1 MLKIVLLR
9 KATETMKALRN
20 ALLACLLALCMT
32 QTHAEDG
39 VTDSSITLG
48 MSSPFTGP
56 NGVYGMQMREAI
68 TAYFDQLNKSGG
80 INGRK
85 IELITIDDGY
95 ETERTLAN
103 TKTLIQDKRVFA
115 LMGYY
120 GSTPTTEAMNKVFGP
135 AKVPLIGTISGA
147 GSLREPVSANPN
159 SRYMFNIRASY
170 ADEAE
175 AIVDQ
180 ILSLGLK
187 NIAVF
192 YQNDGFGKSGLEG
205 VSNALKRANLVPVA
219 VGTVERNSLDVSKA
233 TEAISKSNP
242 QAVVMVTLYKP
253 TAAFVKAMKQQG
265 QFPMFLTLSPV
276 GGEVLAQELGNEA
289 RGIGISQVVPYPWND
304 TIGVVREYQ
313 KLLGKQKEKF
323 SYYGL
328 EGYITAR
335 LVAEGIRKMGKDV
348 TREKLVTALEGLQ
361 NFDLGG
367 FKVSYGPNSRLGS
380 RFVELT
386 VVGSGGK
393 VIK

>member
-1 MLKIVLLR
+1 MKSLHKI
-9 KATETMKALRN
+9 
-20 ALLACLLALCMT
+20 LLASLLALGLS
-32 QTHAEDG
+32 QAHAEVG

-48 MSSPFTGP
+48 MSAPFTGP
-56 NGVYGMQMREAI
+56 NGLYGMQMREAML
-68 TAYFDQLNKSGG
+68 AHFDQVNKSGG
-80 INGRK
+80 VNGRK
-85 IELITIDDGY
+85 VELVTIDDGY

-103 TKTLIQDKRVFA
+103 TKALIQDKQVFA

-135 AKVPLIGTISGA
+135 AKVPLVGTISGA
-147 GSLREPVSANPN
+147 GTLREPPASNPN

-175 AIVDQ
+175 AIVNQ
-180 ILSLGLK
+180 IIALGLK

-205 VSNALKRANLVPVA
+205 VTNALKRANLTPVA
-219 VGTVERNSLDVSKA
+219 VGTVERNSLDVAKA
-233 TEAISKSNP
+233 TEAISKVNP

-253 TAAFVKAMKQQG
+253 TAAFVKAMKQLG

-276 GGEVLAQELGNEA
+276 GAEVLAQELGNDA

-304 TIGVVREYQ
+304 TISIVRDYQ
-313 KLLGKQKEKF
+313 RLLDKQKDKF

-335 LVAEGIRKMGKDV
+335 LMTEALKKAGKDV
-348 TREKLVTALEGLQ
+348 TREKLVSTLEGLQ

-367 FKVSYGPNSRLGS
+367 FKINYSANSRQGS
-380 RFVELT
+380 RYVELT
-386 VVGSGGK
+386 VVGAGGK

>member
-1 MLKIVLLR
+1 MKSLRNVLL
-9 KATETMKALRN
+9 AG
-20 ALLACLLALCMT
+20 LLALGLPLA
-32 QTHAEDG
+32 HAEDG
-39 VTDSSITLG
+39 VTDTSITLG

-68 TAYFDQLNKSGG
+68 NAYFDQLNKNGG

-95 ETERTLAN
+95 ETDRTLAN
-103 TKTLIQDKRVFA
+103 TKSLIQEKKVFA

-135 AKVPLIGTISGA
+135 GKVPLIGTISGA
-147 GSLREPVSANPN
+147 GSLREPVATNPN

-180 ILSLGLK
+180 ILALGLK

-192 YQNDGFGKSGLEG
+192 YQNDGFGKSGLDG
-205 VSNALKRANLVPVA
+205 VTNALKRANLAPVA
-219 VGTVERNSLDVSKA
+219 VGTVERNSLDVAKA
-233 TEAISKSNP
+233 VETISKSSP
-242 QAVVMVTLYKP
+242 QAVIMVTLYKP
-253 TAAFVKAMKQQG
+253 TAAFVKSMKQLG

-276 GGEVLAQELGNEA
+276 GGEVLAQELGNDA

-313 KLLGKQKEKF
+313 KLLGKQKDKF

-328 EGYITAR
+328 EGFITAR
-335 LVAEGIRKMGKDV
+335 LVTEGIRKLGKDV
-348 TREKLVTALEGLQ
+348 TREKLVTALEGMQ

-367 FKVSYGPNSRLGS
+367 FKVSYGPNNHLGS

>member
-1 MLKIVLLR
+1 MKSLYKI
-9 KATETMKALRN
+9 
-20 ALLACLLALCMT
+20 LLASLLALGLS
-32 QTHAEDG
+32 QAHAEVG

-48 MSSPFTGP
+48 MSAPFTGP
-56 NGVYGMQMREAI
+56 NGLYGMQMREAML
-68 TAYFDQLNKSGG
+68 AHFDQVNKSGG
-80 INGRK
+80 VNGRK
-85 IELITIDDGY
+85 VELVTIDDGY

-103 TKTLIQDKRVFA
+103 TKALIQDKQVFA

-135 AKVPLIGTISGA
+135 AKVPLVGTISGA
-147 GSLREPVSANPN
+147 GTLREPPASNPN

-175 AIVDQ
+175 AIVNQ
-180 ILSLGLK
+180 IIALGLK

-205 VSNALKRANLVPVA
+205 VTNALKRANLTPVA
-219 VGTVERNSLDVSKA
+219 VGTVERNSLDVAKA
-233 TEAISKSNP
+233 TEAISKVNP

-253 TAAFVKAMKQQG
+253 TAAFVKAMKQLG

-276 GGEVLAQELGNEA
+276 GAEVLAQELGNDA

-304 TIGVVREYQ
+304 TIGIVRDYQ
-313 KLLGKQKEKF
+313 RLLDKQKDKF

-335 LVAEGIRKMGKDV
+335 LMTEALKKTGKDV
-348 TREKLVTALEGLQ
+348 TREKLVSTLEGLQ

-367 FKVSYGPNSRLGS
+367 FKINYSANSRQGS
-380 RFVELT
+380 RYVELT
-386 VVGSGGK
+386 VVGAGGK

>member
-1 MLKIVLLR
+1 MKSLHKVLL
-9 KATETMKALRN
+9 AG
-20 ALLACLLALCMT
+20 LLALGLNLA
-32 QTHAEDG
+32 HAEVG

-48 MSSPFTGP
+48 MSAPFTGP
-56 NGVYGMQMREAI
+56 NGLYGMQMREAML
-68 TAYFDQLNKSGG
+68 AHFDQVNKSGG
-80 INGRK
+80 VNGRK
-85 IELITIDDGY
+85 VELITIDDGY
-95 ETERTLAN
+95 ETERTLSN
-103 TKTLIQDKRVFA
+103 TKTLIQEKQVFA

-135 AKVPLIGTISGA
+135 AKVPLVGTISGA
-147 GSLREPVSANPN
+147 GTLREPQSTNPN

-175 AIVDQ
+175 AIVNQ
-180 ILSLGLK
+180 IIALGLK
-187 NIAVF
+187 NIAVL

-205 VSNALKRANLVPVA
+205 VTNALKRANLAPVA
-219 VGTVERNSLDVSKA
+219 VGTVERNSLDVAKA
-233 TEAISKSNP
+233 TEAISKVNP

-253 TAAFVKAMKQQG
+253 TAAFVKAMKQLG

-276 GGEVLAQELGNEA
+276 GAEVLAQELGNDA

-304 TIGVVREYQ
+304 TIGIVRDYQ
-313 KLLGKQKEKF
+313 RLLDKQKDKF

-335 LVAEGIRKMGKDV
+335 LMTEALKKLGKDIS
-348 TREKLVTALEGLQ
+348 REKLVTTLEGMQ

-367 FKVSYGPNSRLGS
+367 FKVNYGANNRLGS
-380 RFVELT
+380 RYVELT
-386 VVGSGGK
+386 VVGAGGK

>member
-1 MLKIVLLR
+1 MKSLHKI
-9 KATETMKALRN
+9 
-20 ALLACLLALCMT
+20 LLASLLALGLS
-32 QTHAEDG
+32 QAHAEVG

-48 MSSPFTGP
+48 MSAPFTGP
-56 NGVYGMQMREAI
+56 NGLYGMQMREAML
-68 TAYFDQLNKSGG
+68 AHFDQVNKSGG
-80 INGRK
+80 VNGRK
-85 IELITIDDGY
+85 VELVTIDDGY

-103 TKTLIQDKRVFA
+103 TKALIQDKQVFA

-135 AKVPLIGTISGA
+135 AKVPLVGTISGA
-147 GSLREPVSANPN
+147 GTLREPPASNPN

-175 AIVDQ
+175 AIVNQ
-180 ILSLGLK
+180 IIALGLK

-205 VSNALKRANLVPVA
+205 VTNALKRANLTPVA
-219 VGTVERNSLDVSKA
+219 VGTVERNSLDVAKA
-233 TEAISKSNP
+233 TEAISKVNP

-253 TAAFVKAMKQQG
+253 TAAFVKAMKQLG

-276 GGEVLAQELGNEA
+276 GAEVLAQELGNDA

-304 TIGVVREYQ
+304 TIGIVRDYQ
-313 KLLGKQKEKF
+313 RLLDKQKDKF

-335 LVAEGIRKMGKDV
+335 LMTEALKKAGKDV
-348 TREKLVTALEGLQ
+348 TREKLVSTLEGLQ

-367 FKVSYGPNSRLGS
+367 FKINYSANSRQGS
-380 RFVELT
+380 RYVELT
-386 VVGSGGK
+386 VVGAGGK

>member
-1 MLKIVLLR
+1 MKSLR
-9 KATETMKALRN
+9 KALFAGV
-20 ALLACLLALCMT
+20 LALGLAHA
-32 QTHAEDG
+32 HAEDG
-39 VTDSSITLG
+39 VTDTSITLG

-56 NGVYGMQMREAI
+56 NGLYGMQMREAM
-68 TAYFDQLNKSGG
+68 TAYFDQINKGGG

-85 IELITIDDGY
+85 IELITLDDGY
-95 ETERTLAN
+95 ETDRTLAN
-103 TKTLIQDKRVFA
+103 TKTLIQEKKVFA

-120 GSTPTTEAMNKVFGP
+120 GSSPTTEAMNKVFGP

-147 GSLREPVSANPN
+147 GTLREPLSANPN

-170 ADEAE
+170 ADEAD
-175 AIVDQ
+175 AIVSQ

-192 YQNDGFGKSGLEG
+192 YQNDGFGKSGLDG
-205 VSNALKRANLVPVA
+205 VTNALKRANLAPVA
-219 VGTVERNSLDVSKA
+219 VGTVERNSLDVAKA
-233 TEAISKSNP
+233 VEAISKVTP

-253 TAAFVKAMKQQG
+253 TAAFVKAMKQAG
-265 QFPMFLTLSPV
+265 QFPMLLTLSPV

-304 TIGVVREYQ
+304 TIGVVRDYQ
-313 KLLGKQKEKF
+313 KLLGKQKDKF

-335 LVAEGIRKMGKDV
+335 LVTEGIRKMGKDV
-348 TREKLVTALEGLQ
+348 SREKLVAALEGLQ

-367 FKVSYGPNSRLGS
+367 FKVSYGPNNRQASH
-380 RFVELT
+380 FVELT

>member
-1 MLKIVLLR
+1 M
-9 KATETMKALRN
+9 ETMKALRN
-20 ALLACLLALCMT
+20 AVLAALLALGLT
-32 QTHAEDG
+32 QAQAEDG
-39 VTDSSITLG
+39 VTDTSITLG

-56 NGVYGMQMREAI
+56 NGLYGMQMREAI
-68 TAYFDQLNKSGG
+68 TAYFDQINKSGG

-95 ETERTLAN
+95 ETDRTVAN
-103 TKTLIQDKRVFA
+103 TKTLIQDKKVFA

-120 GSTPTTEAMNKVFGP
+120 GSTPTTEALNKVFGP

-147 GSLREPVSANPN
+147 GTLRELPSTNPN

-175 AIVDQ
+175 AVVDQ
-180 ILSLGLK
+180 ILGLGLK

-205 VSNALKRANLVPVA
+205 VTNALKRANLAPVA

-253 TAAFVKAMKQQG
+253 TAAFVKAMKQMG
-265 QFPMFLTLSPV
+265 QFPMLLTLSPV

-304 TIGVVREYQ
+304 TIGIVREYH
-313 KLLGKQKEKF
+313 KALGKQKDKY

-335 LVAEGIRKMGKDV
+335 LVAEGIKKMGKDV
-348 TREKLVTALEGLQ
+348 TREKLVATLEGFQ

-367 FKVSYGPNSRLGS
+367 FKVSYGPNNRLGS

>member
-1 MLKIVLLR
+1 
-9 KATETMKALRN
+9 MKALRN
-20 ALLACLLALCMT
+20 ALLACLLALGVT
-32 QTHAEDG
+32 QAHAEDG

-68 TAYFDQLNKSGG
+68 TAYFDQLNKNGG

-95 ETERTLAN
+95 ETDRTLAN

-147 GSLREPVSANPN
+147 GTLREPISTNPN
-159 SRYMFNIRASY
+159 TRYMFNIRASY

-175 AIVDQ
+175 AIVEQ

-205 VSNALKRANLVPVA
+205 VTNALKRANLAPVA
-219 VGTVERNSLDVSKA
+219 VGTVERNSLDVTKA

-253 TAAFVKAMKQQG
+253 TTAFVKAMKQLG

-304 TIGVVREYQ
+304 TIGVVRDYQ
-313 KLLGKQKEKF
+313 KLLGKQKDKF

-328 EGYITAR
+328 EGFITAR
-335 LVAEGIRKMGKDV
+335 LVAEGIRRVGKDV

-367 FKVSYGPNSRLGS
+367 FKVSYGPNNRLGS

>member
-1 MLKIVLLR
+1 
-9 KATETMKALRN
+9 
-20 ALLACLLALCMT
+20 
-32 QTHAEDG
+32 
-39 VTDSSITLG
+39 
-48 MSSPFTGP
+48 
-56 NGVYGMQMREAI
+56 
-68 TAYFDQLNKSGG
+68 
-80 INGRK
+80 
-85 IELITIDDGY
+85 
-95 ETERTLAN
+95 
-103 TKTLIQDKRVFA
+103 
-115 LMGYY
+115 MGYY

-147 GSLREPVSANPN
+147 GTLREPQSANPN

-175 AIVDQ
+175 AIVNQ
-180 ILSLGLK
+180 IVALGLK

-205 VSNALKRANLVPVA
+205 VTNALKRANLAPIA
-219 VGTVERNSLDVSKA
+219 VGTVERNSLDVAKA
-233 TEAISKSNP
+233 VESISKTTP

-253 TAAFVKAMKQQG
+253 TAAFVKAMKQIG

-276 GGEVLAQELGNEA
+276 GGEVLAQELGNDA

-313 KLLGKQKEKF
+313 KLLDKQKDKF

-335 LVAEGIRKMGKDV
+335 LVTEALKKTGKDL
-348 TREKLVTALEGLQ
+348 TREKLVSTMEGMQ

-367 FKVSYGPNSRLGS
+367 FKVNYGPNSRLGS
-380 RFVELT
+380 RYVELT
-386 VVGSGGK
+386 VVGAGGK

>member
-1 MLKIVLLR
+1 
-9 KATETMKALRN
+9 MKSLRN
-20 ALLACLLALCMT
+20 ALLAGMLALGLA
-32 QTHAEDG
+32 QAHAEDG
-39 VTDSSITLG
+39 VTDSTITLG

-56 NGVYGMQMREAI
+56 NGLYGMQMREAM
-68 TAYFDQLNKSGG
+68 TAYFDQINKSGG
-80 INGRK
+80 VNGRK
-85 IELITIDDGY
+85 IELITVDDGY
-95 ETERTLAN
+95 ETDRTLAN
-103 TKTLIQDKRVFA
+103 TKTLIQEKKVFA

-135 AKVPLIGTISGA
+135 AKVPLVGTISGA
-147 GSLREPVSANPN
+147 GTLREPISANPN

-175 AIVDQ
+175 AIVSQ
-180 ILSLGLK
+180 ILALGLK

-192 YQNDGFGKSGLEG
+192 YQNDGFGKSGLDG
-205 VSNALKRANLVPVA
+205 VTNALKRANLAPVA
-219 VGTVERNSLDVSKA
+219 VGTVERNSLDVAKA
-233 TEAISKSNP
+233 VEAISKVTP

-253 TAAFVKAMKQQG
+253 TAAFVKAMKQIG
-265 QFPMFLTLSPV
+265 QFPMLLTLSPV
-276 GGEVLAQELGNEA
+276 GGEVLAQELGNDA

-313 KLLGKQKEKF
+313 KLLGKQKDKF

-328 EGYITAR
+328 EGFITAR
-335 LVAEGIRKMGKDV
+335 LITEGIRKMGKDV
-348 TREKLVTALEGLQ
+348 SREKLVSTLEGMQ

-367 FKVSYGPNSRLGS
+367 FKVSYGPNNRQGS
-380 RFVELT
+380 NFVELT

>member
-1 MLKIVLLR
+1 M
-9 KATETMKALRN
+9 
-20 ALLACLLALCMT
+20 LALGLT
-32 QTHAEDG
+32 QAQAEVG

-48 MSSPFTGP
+48 MSAPFTGP
-56 NGVYGMQMREAI
+56 NGLYGMQMREAML
-68 TAYFDQLNKSGG
+68 AHFDQVNKSGG
-80 INGRK
+80 VNGRK
-85 IELITIDDGY
+85 VELITIDDGY
-95 ETERTLAN
+95 ETDRTLAN
-103 TKTLIQDKRVFA
+103 TKSLIQDKQVFA

-135 AKVPLIGTISGA
+135 SKVPLLGTISGA
-147 GSLREPVSANPN
+147 GTLREPPSTNPN

-175 AIVDQ
+175 AIVNQ
-180 ILSLGLK
+180 IIALGLK

-205 VSNALKRANLVPVA
+205 VTNALKRANLAPVA
-219 VGTVERNSLDVSKA
+219 VGTVERNSLDVAKA
-233 TEAISKSNP
+233 TEAISKVNP

-253 TAAFVKAMKQQG
+253 TAAFVKAMKQLG

-276 GGEVLAQELGNEA
+276 GAEVLAQELGNDA

-313 KLLGKQKEKF
+313 RLLDKQKDKF

-335 LVAEGIRKMGKDV
+335 LMTEALKKAGKDL
-348 TREKLVTALEGLQ
+348 TREKLVATLESLQ

-367 FKVSYGPNSRLGS
+367 FKVNYGANNRLGS
-380 RFVELT
+380 RYVELT
-386 VVGSGGK
+386 VVGAGGK

>member
-1 MLKIVLLR
+1 
-9 KATETMKALRN
+9 MKALRN
-20 ALLACLLALCMT
+20 ALLACLLALGVT
-32 QTHAEDG
+32 QAHAEDG

-68 TAYFDQLNKSGG
+68 TAYFDQLNKNGG

-95 ETERTLAN
+95 ETDRTLAN

-147 GSLREPVSANPN
+147 GTLREPTSTNPN
-159 SRYMFNIRASY
+159 TRYMFNIRASY

-175 AIVDQ
+175 AIVEQ

-205 VSNALKRANLVPVA
+205 VTNALKRANLAPVA
-219 VGTVERNSLDVSKA
+219 VGTVERNSLDVTKA

-253 TAAFVKAMKQQG
+253 TTAFVKAMKQLG

-304 TIGVVREYQ
+304 TIGVVRDYQ
-313 KLLGKQKEKF
+313 KLLGKQKDKF

-328 EGYITAR
+328 EGFITAR
-335 LVAEGIRKMGKDV
+335 LVAEGIRRVGKDV

-367 FKVSYGPNSRLGS
+367 FKVSYGPNNRLGS

>member
-1 MLKIVLLR
+1 MKPLR
-9 KATETMKALRN
+9 KAIFAS
-20 ALLACLLALCMT
+20 LLALGIC
-32 QTHAEDG
+32 QAHAEDG

-48 MSSPFTGP
+48 MSAPFTGP
-56 NGVYGMQMREAI
+56 NGLYGMQMREAM
-68 TAYFDQLNKSGG
+68 TAYFDQVNKGG
-80 INGRK
+80 GVNGRK

-95 ETERTLAN
+95 ETDRTLAN
-103 TKTLIQDKRVFA
+103 TKSLIQEKKVFA

-147 GSLREPVSANPN
+147 GTLREPQSANPN

-175 AIVDQ
+175 AIVNQ
-180 ILSLGLK
+180 IVALGLK

-192 YQNDGFGKSGLEG
+192 YQNDGFGKSGLDG
-205 VSNALKRANLVPVA
+205 VTNALKRANLAPIA
-219 VGTVERNSLDVSKA
+219 VGTVERNSLDVAKA
-233 TEAISKSNP
+233 VESISKTTP

-253 TAAFVKAMKQQG
+253 TAAFVKAMKQIG

-276 GGEVLAQELGNEA
+276 GGEVLAQELGNDA

-313 KLLGKQKEKF
+313 KLLDKQKDKF

-335 LVAEGIRKMGKDV
+335 LVTEALKKTGKDL
-348 TREKLVTALEGLQ
+348 TREKLVSTMEGMQ

-367 FKVSYGPNSRLGS
+367 FKVNYGPNSRLGS
-380 RFVELT
+380 RYVELT
-386 VVGSGGK
+386 VVGAGGK

>member
-1 MLKIVLLR
+1 
-9 KATETMKALRN
+9 MKSLRN
-20 ALLACLLALCMT
+20 AILASVLALGLA
-32 QTHAEDG
+32 QAHAEDG
-39 VTDSSITLG
+39 VTDTSITLG

-56 NGVYGMQMREAI
+56 NGLYGMQMREAM
-68 TAYFDQLNKSGG
+68 TAYFDQINKGGG

-95 ETERTLAN
+95 ETDRTLAN
-103 TKTLIQDKRVFA
+103 TKTLIQEKKVFA
-115 LMGYY
+115 LTGYY

-135 AKVPLIGTISGA
+135 AKVPLVGTISGA
-147 GSLREPVSANPN
+147 GTLREPISANPN

-175 AIVDQ
+175 AIVSQ
-180 ILSLGLK
+180 ILALGLK

-205 VSNALKRANLVPVA
+205 VTNALKRANLAPVA
-219 VGTVERNSLDVSKA
+219 VGTVERNSLDVAKA
-233 TEAISKSNP
+233 VEAISKVTP

-253 TAAFVKAMKQQG
+253 TAAFVKAMKQIG

-276 GGEVLAQELGNEA
+276 GGEVLAQELGNDA

-313 KLLGKQKEKF
+313 KLLGKQKDKF

-335 LVAEGIRKMGKDV
+335 LVTEGIRKMGKDV
-348 TREKLVTALEGLQ
+348 SREKLITALEGMQ
-361 NFDLGG
+361 GFDLGG
-367 FKVSYGPNSRLGS
+367 FKINYSPSNRQASH
-380 RFVELT
+380 FVELT

>member
-1 MLKIVLLR
+1 MKSLHKVLL
-9 KATETMKALRN
+9 AG
-20 ALLACLLALCMT
+20 LLALGLN
-32 QTHAEDG
+32 QAHAEVG

-48 MSSPFTGP
+48 MSAPFTGP
-56 NGVYGMQMREAI
+56 NGLYGMQMREAML
-68 TAYFDQLNKSGG
+68 AHFDQVNKSGG
-80 INGRK
+80 VNGRK
-85 IELITIDDGY
+85 VELITIDDGY
-95 ETERTLAN
+95 ETERTLSN
-103 TKTLIQDKRVFA
+103 TKTLIQEKQVFA

-135 AKVPLIGTISGA
+135 AKVPLVGTISGA
-147 GSLREPVSANPN
+147 GTLREPQSTNPN

-175 AIVDQ
+175 AIVNQ
-180 ILSLGLK
+180 IVALGLK

-205 VSNALKRANLVPVA
+205 VTNALKRANLAPVA
-219 VGTVERNSLDVSKA
+219 VGTVERNSLDVAKA
-233 TEAISKSNP
+233 TEAISKVNP

-253 TAAFVKAMKQQG
+253 TAAFVKAMKQLG

-276 GGEVLAQELGNEA
+276 GAEVLAQELGNDA

-304 TIGVVREYQ
+304 TIGVVRDYQ
-313 KLLGKQKEKF
+313 RLLDKQKDKF

-335 LVAEGIRKMGKDV
+335 LMTEALKKLGKDV
-348 TREKLVTALEGLQ
+348 SREKLVTTLEGMQ

-367 FKVSYGPNSRLGS
+367 FKVNYGANNRLGS
-380 RFVELT
+380 RYVELT
-386 VVGSGGK
+386 VVGAGGK

>member
-1 MLKIVLLR
+1 MKSLR
-9 KATETMKALRN
+9 KALFAGM
-20 ALLACLLALCMT
+20 LALGLAHA
-32 QTHAEDG
+32 HAEDG
-39 VTDSSITLG
+39 VTDTSITLG

-56 NGVYGMQMREAI
+56 NGLYGMQMREAM
-68 TAYFDQLNKSGG
+68 TAYFDQINKGGG

-85 IELITIDDGY
+85 IELITLDDGY
-95 ETERTLAN
+95 ETDRTLAN
-103 TKTLIQDKRVFA
+103 TKTLIQEKKVFA

-120 GSTPTTEAMNKVFGP
+120 GSSPTTEAMNKVFGP
-135 AKVPLIGTISGA
+135 AKVPLVGTISGA
-147 GSLREPVSANPN
+147 GTLREPISANPN

-170 ADEAE
+170 ADEAD
-175 AIVDQ
+175 AIVSQ

-192 YQNDGFGKSGLEG
+192 YQNDGFGKSGLDG
-205 VSNALKRANLVPVA
+205 VTNALKRANLAPVA
-219 VGTVERNSLDVSKA
+219 VGTVERNSLDVAKA
-233 TEAISKSNP
+233 VEAISKVTP

-253 TAAFVKAMKQQG
+253 TAAFVKAMKQSG

-304 TIGVVREYQ
+304 TIGIVRDYQ
-313 KLLGKQKEKF
+313 KLLGKQKEKL

-335 LVAEGIRKMGKDV
+335 LVIEGIRKMGKDV
-348 TREKLVTALEGLQ
+348 SREKLVSALEGLQ

-367 FKVSYGPNSRLGS
+367 FKVSYGPNNRQASH
-380 RFVELT
+380 FVELT

>member
-1 MLKIVLLR
+1 MKSLHKVLL
-9 KATETMKALRN
+9 AG
-20 ALLACLLALCMT
+20 LLALGLN
-32 QTHAEDG
+32 QAHAEVG

-48 MSSPFTGP
+48 MSAPFTGP
-56 NGVYGMQMREAI
+56 NGLYGMQMREAML
-68 TAYFDQLNKSGG
+68 AHFDQVNRSGG
-80 INGRK
+80 VNGRK
-85 IELITIDDGY
+85 VELITIDDGY
-95 ETERTLAN
+95 ETERTLSN
-103 TKTLIQDKRVFA
+103 TKTLIQEKQVFA

-135 AKVPLIGTISGA
+135 AKVPLVGTISGA
-147 GSLREPVSANPN
+147 GTLREPQSTNPN

-175 AIVDQ
+175 AIVNQ
-180 ILSLGLK
+180 IVALGLK

-205 VSNALKRANLVPVA
+205 VTNALKRANLAPVA
-219 VGTVERNSLDVSKA
+219 VGTVERNSLDVAKA
-233 TEAISKSNP
+233 TEAISKVNP

-253 TAAFVKAMKQQG
+253 TAAFVKAMKQLG

-276 GGEVLAQELGNEA
+276 GAEVLAQELGNDA

-304 TIGVVREYQ
+304 TIGVVRDYQ
-313 KLLGKQKEKF
+313 RLLDKQKDKF

-335 LVAEGIRKMGKDV
+335 LMTEALKKLGKDV
-348 TREKLVTALEGLQ
+348 SREKLVTTLEGMQ

-367 FKVSYGPNSRLGS
+367 FKVNYGANNRLGS
-380 RFVELT
+380 RYVELT
-386 VVGSGGK
+386 VVGAGGK

>member
-1 MLKIVLLR
+1 MKSLHKVLL
-9 KATETMKALRN
+9 AG
-20 ALLACLLALCMT
+20 LLALGLN
-32 QTHAEDG
+32 QAHAEVG

-48 MSSPFTGP
+48 MSAPFTGP
-56 NGVYGMQMREAI
+56 NGLYGMQMREAML
-68 TAYFDQLNKSGG
+68 AHFDQVNRSGG
-80 INGRK
+80 VNGRK
-85 IELITIDDGY
+85 VELITIDDGY
-95 ETERTLAN
+95 ETERTLSN
-103 TKTLIQDKRVFA
+103 TKTLIQEKQVFA

-135 AKVPLIGTISGA
+135 AKVPLVGTISGA
-147 GSLREPVSANPN
+147 GTLREPLSTNPN

-175 AIVDQ
+175 AIVNQ
-180 ILSLGLK
+180 IVALGLK

-205 VSNALKRANLVPVA
+205 VTNALKRANLAPVA
-219 VGTVERNSLDVSKA
+219 VGTVERNSLDVAKA
-233 TEAISKSNP
+233 TEAISKVNP

-253 TAAFVKAMKQQG
+253 TAAFVKAMKQLG

-276 GGEVLAQELGNEA
+276 GAEVLAQELGNDA

-304 TIGVVREYQ
+304 TIGVVRDYQ
-313 KLLGKQKEKF
+313 RLLDKQKDKF

-335 LVAEGIRKMGKDV
+335 LMTEALKKLGKDV
-348 TREKLVTALEGLQ
+348 SREKLVTTLEGMQ

-367 FKVSYGPNSRLGS
+367 FKVNYGTNNRLGS
-380 RFVELT
+380 RYVELT
-386 VVGSGGK
+386 VVGAGGK

>member
-1 MLKIVLLR
+1 MKSLHKVLL
-9 KATETMKALRN
+9 AG
-20 ALLACLLALCMT
+20 LLALGLN
-32 QTHAEDG
+32 QAHAEVG

-48 MSSPFTGP
+48 MSAPFTGP
-56 NGVYGMQMREAI
+56 NGLYGMQMREAMM
-68 TAYFDQLNKSGG
+68 AHFDQVNKSGG
-80 INGRK
+80 VNGRK

-103 TKTLIQDKRVFA
+103 TKTLIQDKQVFA

-147 GSLREPVSANPN
+147 GTLREPPANNPN

-175 AIVDQ
+175 AVVNQIVA
-180 ILSLGLK
+180 LGLK
-187 NIAVF
+187 KIAVF

-205 VSNALKRANLVPVA
+205 VTNALKRANLAPVA
-219 VGTVERNSLDVSKA
+219 VGTVERNSLDVAKA
-233 TEAISKSNP
+233 TEAISKVNP

-253 TAAFVKAMKQQG
+253 TAAFVKAMKQLG

-276 GGEVLAQELGNEA
+276 GAEVLAQELGNDA

-313 KLLGKQKEKF
+313 RLLDKQKDKF

-335 LVAEGIRKMGKDV
+335 LVTEALKKTGKDV
-348 TREKLVTALEGLQ
+348 TREKLVTSLESMQ

-367 FKVSYGPNSRLGS
+367 FKLNYGPNNRLGS
-380 RFVELT
+380 RYVELT
-386 VVGSGGK
+386 VVGAGGK

>member
-1 MLKIVLLR
+1 MKSLHKVLL
-9 KATETMKALRN
+9 A
-20 ALLACLLALCMT
+20 ALLAFSLAPA
-32 QTHAEDG
+32 HGEVG

-48 MSSPFTGP
+48 MSAPFTGP
-56 NGVYGMQMREAI
+56 NGLYGMQMREAML
-68 TAYFDQLNKSGG
+68 AHFDHVNKAGG

-95 ETERTLAN
+95 ETDRTLAN
-103 TKTLIQDKRVFA
+103 TKTLIQEKQVFA

-135 AKVPLIGTISGA
+135 AKVPLVGTISGA
-147 GSLREPVSANPN
+147 GTLREPPSANPN

-175 AIVDQ
+175 TIVSQ
-180 ILSLGLK
+180 ILALGLK
-187 NIAVF
+187 NISVL

-205 VSNALKRANLVPVA
+205 VTNALKRANLAPVS
-219 VGTVERNSLDVSKA
+219 VGTVERNSLDVAKA
-233 TEAISKSNP
+233 TEAISKTNP

-253 TAAFVKAMKQQG
+253 TAAFVKAMKQLG

-276 GGEVLAQELGNEA
+276 GAEVLAQELGNDA

-313 KLLGKQKEKF
+313 RLLDKQKDKF

-335 LVAEGIRKMGKDV
+335 LVTEAVKKAGKDL
-348 TREKLVTALEGLQ
+348 TREKLVTTLEGMQ
-361 NFDLGG
+361 NLDLGG
-367 FKVSYGPNSRLGS
+367 FKVSYGANSRLGS
-380 RFVELT
+380 RYVELT
-386 VVGSGGK
+386 VVGAGGK

>member
-1 MLKIVLLR
+1 MKSLHKI
-9 KATETMKALRN
+9 
-20 ALLACLLALCMT
+20 LLASLLALGLS
-32 QTHAEDG
+32 QAHAEVG

-48 MSSPFTGP
+48 MSAPFTGP
-56 NGVYGMQMREAI
+56 NGLYGMQMREAML
-68 TAYFDQLNKSGG
+68 AHFDQVNKSGG
-80 INGRK
+80 VNGRK
-85 IELITIDDGY
+85 VELVTIDDGY

-103 TKTLIQDKRVFA
+103 TKTLIQDKQVFA

-135 AKVPLIGTISGA
+135 AKVPLVGTISGA
-147 GSLREPVSANPN
+147 GTLREPPASNPN

-175 AIVDQ
+175 AIVNQ
-180 ILSLGLK
+180 IIALGLK

-205 VSNALKRANLVPVA
+205 VTNALKRANLTPVA
-219 VGTVERNSLDVSKA
+219 VGTVERNSLDVAKA
-233 TEAISKSNP
+233 TEAISKVNP

-253 TAAFVKAMKQQG
+253 TAAFVKAMKQLG

-276 GGEVLAQELGNEA
+276 GAEVLAQELGNDA

-304 TIGVVREYQ
+304 TIGIVRDYQ
-313 KLLGKQKEKF
+313 RLLDKQKDKF

-335 LVAEGIRKMGKDV
+335 LMTEALKKAGKDV
-348 TREKLVTALEGLQ
+348 TREKLVSTLEGLQ

-367 FKVSYGPNSRLGS
+367 FKINYSANSRQGS
-380 RFVELT
+380 RYVELT
-386 VVGSGGK
+386 VVGAGGK